1 MDDDDR
7 MDRGPNGIVRIVVF
21 ALVGM
26 IMVTTGA
33 IPILAQTISDNGL
46 SDTPIGM
53 MIGMIP
59 LLMVVGIVLF
69 IVNRSKLSDR

>member
-21 ALVGM
+21 TLIGM
-26 IMVTTGA
+26 IMVTTVA

-46 SDTPIGM
+46 SNTPIGM
-53 MIGMIP
+53 MIGIIP

-69 IVNRSKLSDR
+69 IANRSKLSDR